1 MSPAAY
7 VKNGRDHVYPIGPES
22 QAILASLPRLSD
34 TYVFPAMRQS
44 KPTTTVFNGWGK
56 PMARFRA
63 ELGDQVKP
71 FVLHDLRRVFASGMQ
86 RLGVRLEVTE
96 SLLGHV
102 SGTRAGIVGVY
113 QVYRWEKRGREAVLT
128 YERFSLASDLA
139 GTFSG
144 TPVVSGCSL
153 NRSVSRCS
161 STHES
166 RCASEPL

>member
-1 MSPAAY
+1 VALLILGGQRRSEVAALQWDWIYSDTVHVPAAY

-63 ELGDQVKP
+63 KLGVEVKP
-71 FVLHDLRRVFASGMQ
+71 FVLHDLRRVFASGLQ

-113 QVYRWEKRGREAVLT
+113 QVYRYEAEKREAIRQWEAYLAKFSSLT
-128 YERFSLASDLA
+128 
-139 GTFSG
+139 
-144 TPVVSGCSL
+144 
-153 NRSVSRCS
+153 
-161 STHES
+161 
-166 RCASEPL
+166 